1 MFFVCPKNHH
11 SSFIIQEKDPE
22 RKSGPLK
29 KNYEVKCKS
38 VIKNYIEHP
47 AEPGI
52 LMQTDQ

>member
-1 MFFVCPKNHH
+1 MK
-11 SSFIIQEKDPE
+11 KGPE

-38 VIKNYIEHP
+38 VIRSCIEFP

-52 LMQTDQ
+52 LMQTDQLYKAIQAF